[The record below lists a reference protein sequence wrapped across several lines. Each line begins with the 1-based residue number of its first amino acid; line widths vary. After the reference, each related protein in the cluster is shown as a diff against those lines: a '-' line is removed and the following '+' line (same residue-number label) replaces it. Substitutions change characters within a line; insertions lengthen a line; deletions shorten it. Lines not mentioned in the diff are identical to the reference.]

1 MGELLI
7 EEVELKQEFKNIPT
21 KFCIGCKTEKAKS
34 EFSTHKTNT
43 DGFRTLC
50 KKCTCTKTKE
60 YYYKNK
66 ENYKVTRNECN
77 NKCKIC
83 SVEFTDPIENRESCL
98 CVDHDHTCCAFSKGS
113 CGKCIRGFLCF
124 SCNQGLGNFKDNKEL
139 LIKASKYLETACA

>member
-21 KFCIGCKTEKAKS
+21 KFCIGCK
-34 EFSTHKTNT
+34 
-43 DGFRTLC
+43 
-50 KKCTCTKTKE
+50 
-60 YYYKNK
+60 
-66 ENYKVTRNECN
+66 
-77 NKCKIC
+77 IC
-83 SVEFTDPIENRESCL
+83 SVEFTDLIENRESCL